1 MVQINLE
8 KCVGCGSCVSD
19 CTMSRIRL
27 ENGKAHVLGHCF
39 ECGHCVCVCP
49 TGAVTMEGYDQSE
62 VLPIPK
68 EGGALDPDKLMM
80 AIRSRR
86 SVRRYQKKPVE
97 REKIERILEAARFS
111 PTGSNAQ
118 NVEFIVLQDRLEE
131 FTRHALKAL
140 HSLGGEMLAHQ
151 EELNHSQARYAQRFY
166 EMEGQYQQQGLDR
179 LFFGAPAVLVFT
191 GTNEIDPAITA
202 SKAELMANALG
213 LGCVYIGFF
222 RAAAEHDPSLRQALG
237 LEEGR
242 HVVCTLA
249 LGYPAVRYFRT
260 TPRKPRKTQF
270 M

>member
-1 MVQINLE
+1 MVQIDLE
-8 KCVGCGSCVSD
+8 KCVGCGSCVRD
-19 CTMSRIRL
+19 CTMSRICL
-27 ENGKAHVLGHCF
+27 EDGKARVLGNCF

-68 EGGALDPDKLMM
+68 DGGALDPDKLMM

-86 SVRRYQKKPVE
+86 SVRQFQKKQVE
-97 REKIERILEAARFS
+97 REKIECILEAARFS

-118 NVEFIVLQDRLEE
+118 DVEFIVLQDRLDE
-131 FTRHALKAL
+131 FTRRALKAL
-140 HSLGGEMLAHQ
+140 HDLGGEMLRHA
-151 EELNHSQARYAQRFY
+151 EELSHSQTRYAQRFF
-166 EMEGQYQQQGLDR
+166 EMEGQYEEQGLDR
-179 LFFGAPAVLVFT
+179 LFFGAPTVLVFT

-222 RAAAEHDPSLRQALG
+222 RAAAEYDPTLRQALG

-249 LGYPAVRYFRT
+249 MGYPAVRYFRT